1 MDIDSSGFRTKPM
14 STASY
19 TSHRYWSMQYV
30 NKVLGRLAL
39 NTSIRVATYVIVNI
53 YIYTEVG
60 VKDYSITVFY
70 MCDSISNCTSTMTR
84 RLINWIWNWFPDYS
98 YLYSVFLC
106 LENLAHTTHVCITA
120 TVTLVRVSFTPHA

>member
-1 MDIDSSGFRTKPM
+1 
-14 STASY
+14 
-19 TSHRYWSMQYV
+19 MQYV

-84 RLINWIWNWFPDYS
+84 RLIN
-98 YLYSVFLC
+98 
-106 LENLAHTTHVCITA
+106 
-120 TVTLVRVSFTPHA
+120 